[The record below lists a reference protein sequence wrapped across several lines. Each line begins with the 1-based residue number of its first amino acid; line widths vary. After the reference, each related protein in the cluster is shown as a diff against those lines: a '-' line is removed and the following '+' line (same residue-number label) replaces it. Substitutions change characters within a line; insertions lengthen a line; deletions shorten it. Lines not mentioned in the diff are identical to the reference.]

1 MKMPLSSLD
10 PILSPVLRETR
21 RVECVTGV
29 PLCNGKM
36 TAVFNYQDATVIVSS
51 LASGSRMCRE
61 SRVSKKKSMDLVRFF
76 FFLNNKY
83 DLVST
88 PKRIMNS
95 KFPEIFACVM

>member
-51 LASGSRMCRE
+51 LASGSRVCRE
-61 SRVSKKKSMDLVRFF
+61 GKVRKKKYGFSEIFF
-76 FFLNNKY
+76 FF
-83 DLVST
+83 
-88 PKRIMNS
+88 
-95 KFPEIFACVM
+95 